1 MSKVQNMGIAQTK
14 ITKIKKLVISLPI
27 MNMQDINNDL
37 IDIDLSDNKQQ
48 INIFLFV
55 QIKPKCK
62 K

>member
-1 MSKVQNMGIAQTK
+1 MGIAQTK